1 MCKNVISKVL
11 PVFLFFI
18 FFAAPVNAAQK
29 EDSCGGGGI
38 VVRNATMRD
47 LWFTG
52 NSGECFIWV
61 HEHLLT
67 VGPSNSIGIYSD
79 MNCETLYCTENPTYK
94 DYQSVDA
101 NGNCR
106 VRILPGCHLADM

>member
-1 MCKNVISKVL
+1 MYQNIISTVL
-11 PVFLFFI
+11 ITFLIFV
-18 FFAAPVNAAQK
+18 FFAVPVAAAQ
-29 EDSCGGGGI
+29 EDPCSGEGI
-38 VVRNATMRD
+38 VVRNATMLD
-47 LWFTG
+47 LWFKG
-52 NSGECFIWV
+52 KSGECFIWV

-67 VGPSNSIGIYSD
+67 IGPANSIGIYSD
-79 MNCETLYCTENPTYK
+79 MNCETLYCEENPTYK